1 MSHSSSPAASSP
13 HIACSAKYKE
23 QKLAVFDR
31 AIVGIFF
38 AHISSRQ
45 SAEKMNVLIVDD
57 DESFC
62 RLLAEILER
71 KGAEVSWTTD
81 SLEGYEMSRRQP
93 YDLFVFDVRMPLF
106 LGTELAEGLKR
117 DRPGTKIILIS
128 AFADDSLRKIS
139 QKIGVPLLSK
149 PFTAESL
156 LETVESTLSNPQE
169 HSK

>member
-1 MSHSSSPAASSP
+1 
-13 HIACSAKYKE
+13 
-23 QKLAVFDR
+23 
-31 AIVGIFF
+31 
-38 AHISSRQ
+38 
-45 SAEKMNVLIVDD
+45 
-57 DESFC
+57 
-62 RLLAEILER
+62 
-71 KGAEVSWTTD
+71 
-81 SLEGYEMSRRQP
+81 MSRRQP
-93 YDLFVFDVRMPLF
+93 YDLFLFDVRMPLF